1 MRLDELIRYGHG
13 YALGFNI
20 TDMRDFELQLAAAEI
35 SVLPPVSGS
44 FILWRTKYS

>member
-13 YALGFNI
+13 YALGFNF

-35 SVLPPVSGS
+35 SVLPLGTCSS
-44 FILWRTKYS
+44 ILWRAKYS